1 MGTLHW
7 EMMMRDT
14 HPDILGAARKYA
26 EGKIA
31 VHKTNI
37 DVYVENPS
45 GIGEHSDI
53 VEAVIEELKKVA
65 EWEDVI
71 ESIDNNW

>member
-1 MGTLHW
+1 MGTLLL
-7 EMMMRDT
+7 EMMMREKL
-14 HPDILGAARKYA
+14 PDVLGAARKYA

-31 VHKTNI
+31 VHTTNI
-37 DVYVENPS
+37 EVYVENPS

-53 VEAVIEELKKVA
+53 VEAVIEELKKGA

>member
-1 MGTLHW
+1 
-7 EMMMRDT
+7 MMREKL
-14 HPDILGAARKYA
+14 PDVLGAARKYA

-31 VHKTNI
+31 VHTTNI
-37 DVYVENPS
+37 EVYVENPS